1 MGRVDGKVALIS
13 GAARGLGASQAVLF
27 AREGAGVVLGDI
39 LDEPGQQVAES
50 IRAAGGNAVYVH
62 LDVTSEADWRN
73 ALHVTLER
81 FGSLNVLVNNAGV
94 PLRKTLLDTSEQEW
108 DEVLAINLKGAFLGT
123 KVAIPALRQAGG
135 GSIIN
140 MSSVSGIIASTGAA
154 YGASKGAVRLLTK
167 STALTYAKDGIRCNS
182 VHPGPMDTEV
192 NRESQLDAAK
202 WAERMRNV
210 PLGRIGQP
218 VEVAYGVLYLA
229 SDESSYV
236 TGSELVIDGG
246 STAV

>member
-1 MGRVDGKVALIS
+1 MGRLDGKVALIS

-39 LDEPGQQVAES
+39 LDEAGQQVTES
-50 IRAAGGNAVYVH
+50 IRATGGDAVFVH
-62 LDVTSEADWRN
+62 LDVTSGADWRN
-73 ALHVTLER
+73 ALQVALER

-94 PLRKTLLDTSEQEW
+94 PLRKTLLETSEQEW

-123 KVAIPALRQAGG
+123 KAAIPALRQAGG

-192 NRESQLDAAK
+192 NRESQLDTAK

-218 VEVAYGVLYLA
+218 DEVAYGVLYLA